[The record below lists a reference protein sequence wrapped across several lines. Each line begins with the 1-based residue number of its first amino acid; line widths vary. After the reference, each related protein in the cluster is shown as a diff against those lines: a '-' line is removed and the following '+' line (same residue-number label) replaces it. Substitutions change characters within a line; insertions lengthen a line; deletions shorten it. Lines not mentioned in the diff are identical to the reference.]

1 MAADLVI
8 RGGTVVDGTGTPGV
22 RADVAITDG
31 KVSAIGTGLDGE
43 RTLDA
48 GDHVVAPGFIDIH
61 THYDAQVFWDPA
73 LSPSCYHGVTTVVAG
88 NCGFSIAPTRPEHRE
103 VIARTL
109 ENVEDMNVASLAA
122 GIPWDFSTFPEYLD
136 SVQRRGVGLNYA
148 AYIGHT
154 ALRLFAMGDAAYERT
169 ATPEEVTR
177 MQAVLR
183 EAMLAGAAGLATS
196 FAITHRGV
204 DGKPVPSRFA
214 DRAEFEALLDTMRE
228 VGRGVVA
235 IAPGE
240 QCGIAD
246 MYELQPRTGIPFTY
260 GALLTSPTGMHRN
273 QVALNHAGW
282 DAGAQVWPQVT
293 PRPLKFAY
301 TLSEPFPINT
311 NGEFAALMSESP
323 EARRAAYSDPA
334 WRDRVEKIWADNPGF
349 SVPRWD
355 TYAVDESPAHP
366 ELAGRRLLDLA
377 AERGTS
383 PFDTMVDLAL
393 DEPDLALRVA
403 CVLFNDD
410 ADEVALLLVEEHCT
424 IGLSDA
430 GAHVGQLCDAPQ
442 ATDFLGNWVRD
453 RNLMP
458 IETAVRKLTAVQAD
472 LLGIADRG
480 RLQPGNW
487 ADVVVFD
494 PATVTPGPIRRVRDF
509 PADAERLTADQP
521 VGVRHVL
528 VNGTPIQVDGERSG
542 GASGEAGARPGQVV
556 RSVPRT

>member
-8 RGGTVVDGTGTPGV
+8 RGGTVVDGTGAPGV
-22 RADVAITDG
+22 RADVAVTDG
-31 KVSAIGTGLDGE
+31 RITGIGAGLDGE

-48 GDHVVAPGFIDIH
+48 GGHVVAPGFIDIH
-61 THYDAQVFWDPA
+61 THYDAQVFWDPS
-73 LSPSCYHGVTTVVAG
+73 LTPSCYHGVTTVVAG

-122 GIPWDFSTFPEYLD
+122 GIPWDFSTFPEYLA
-136 SVQRRGVGLNYA
+136 SVERRGTGLNYA

-154 ALRLFAMGDAAYERT
+154 ALRLFVMGDDAYERT
-169 ATPEEVTR
+169 ATAEEVAR

-240 QCGIAD
+240 QCGIPD
-246 MYELQPRTGIPFTY
+246 MYQLQPRAGVPFTY
-260 GALLTSPTGMHRN
+260 GALLTSPAGTHRI
-273 QVALNHAGW
+273 QVDLNRAGW
-282 DAGAQVWPQVT
+282 EHGAQVWPQVT
-293 PRPLKFAY
+293 PRPLKFSY
-301 TLSEPFPINT
+301 TLAEPFPVNT
-311 NGEFAALMSESP
+311 NPEFAALMAHSTE
-323 EARRAAYSDPA
+323 ERRSAYSDPA
-334 WRDRVEKIWADNPGF
+334 WRDRVTKIWGDNPGF
-349 SVPRWD
+349 SVPRWN
-355 TYAVDESPAHP
+355 TYAVDESRAHP
-366 ELAGRRLLDLA
+366 ELEGRTLLDVA
-377 AERGTS
+377 AERGRE
-383 PFDTMVDLAL
+383 PFDTMIDLAL
-393 DEPDLALRVA
+393 DEPDLALRVG

-410 ADEVALLLVEEHCT
+410 TDEVAKLLTEEHCT
-424 IGLSDA
+424 LGLSDA

-442 ATDFLGNWVRD
+442 PTDFLGNWVRD
-453 RNLMP
+453 RDVMP
-458 IETAVRKLTAVQAD
+458 VEAAVRKLTGVQAD
-472 LLGIADRG
+472 LLGITDRG
-480 RLQPGNW
+480 RLVPGNW

-494 PATVTPGPIRRVRDF
+494 PATVAPGPIRRVRDF

-521 VGVRHVL
+521 VGVRHVV
-528 VNGTPIQVDGERSG
+528 VNGTPIQVDGTPVEG
-542 GASGEAGARPGQVV
+542 TGPTGAVRPGRVV
-556 RSVPRT
+556 RSEPRR